1 MSTLRLDKLDLRYTG
16 NLPYLFSTIAK
27 QGGERMTT
35 KKKGKRAEI
44 ETYMDFAGNTIRFI
58 PPNRIE
64 VTIRNDKRRR
74 NNEEQ
79 EQNH

>member
-1 MSTLRLDKLDLRYTG
+1 
-16 NLPYLFSTIAK
+16 
-27 QGGERMTT
+27 MTA
-35 KKKGKRAEI
+35 KKKGKRAESI
-44 ETYMDFAGNTIRFI
+44 TYMDFAGNTIRII

-79 EQNH
+79 KQNH